1 MFIEKNKIMKII
13 RLTEGDLIK
22 LIKRVINEDD
32 SEIKLKSIFDKFM
45 NKYTDLIQQEREYED
60 DDYKVYNTLSF
71 YKKDDE
77 GDIDEDDWEDDVF
90 VFKLIPID
98 DYGNDLLLEYDTY
111 FFSHIMGSFGGMF
124 DSLLKEWFEEHYKY
138 KISKVSGVR

>member
-1 MFIEKNKIMKII
+1 MKII
-13 RLTEGDLIK
+13 RLTEGELVK

-32 SEIKLKSIFDKFM
+32 IGIKLKRIFDGFM
-45 NKYTDLIQQEREYED
+45 NKYTDLIKDEKEYED
-60 DDYKVYNTLSF
+60 FDYNIYTSLVF
-71 YKKDDE
+71 FKKNED
-77 GDIDEDDWEDDVF
+77 GDIDEDDWENDVF

-111 FFSHIMGSFGGMF
+111 FFSSIMGSFGDMF